1 MELLEMMV
9 IEKLNNN
16 TLKLDLIKQ
25 CFLKI
30 SRSVR
35 NINLKLPLE
44 PRPCQI
50 ILDSHD

>member
-16 TLKLDLIKQ
+16 TLKRDLIKQ
-25 CFLKI
+25 YFLKI

-44 PRPCQI
+44 P
-50 ILDSHD
+50 